1 MHEVTTKQESI
12 VTLPDGRLISPSVL
26 THPFKPMHNIA
37 ESQIIQDKVDELLV
51 KIVRRESYSDAD
63 EAILLNGFRERLGTD
78 VQVRICYVDEIPRTA
93 NAKFKWV
100 ISRIPPNFSSKVEI

>member
-1 MHEVTTKQESI
+1 MHSVTTKQESI

-37 ESQIIQDKVDELLV
+37 ESQIIQEKLDEL
-51 KIVRRESYSDAD
+51 IVRIVKRPAYSAAD
-63 EAILLNGFRERLGTD
+63 EALLIAGFNERLGGE
-78 VQVRICYVDEIPRTA
+78 VKIRIVYVNEIPRTA

-100 ISRIPPNFSSKVEI
+100 ISAIRPTFESNGQH